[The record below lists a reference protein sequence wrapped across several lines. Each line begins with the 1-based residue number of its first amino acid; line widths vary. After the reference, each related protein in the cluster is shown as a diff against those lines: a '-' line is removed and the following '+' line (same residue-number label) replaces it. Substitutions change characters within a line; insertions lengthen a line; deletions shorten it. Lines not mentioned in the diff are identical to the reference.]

1 MSNEMKD
8 WILDKIEEE
17 KEMIK
22 IYPFLQVRDIDGT
35 IDKKAKFPMVSLEI
49 PDGWYK
55 LFFQMCEDIK
65 PLLEQEGVLDEF
77 YFIQVKEKYNELV
90 CYSNGVASLEVEQ
103 IIQKYKYISRYVC
116 TNCGKPAEFETTGY
130 LASYCDDCRFDKVR
144 HNACNVLEFSGTF
157 ELIRFARGQHRCITI
172 DVSDEWN
179 RYIKENGYD
188 TF

>member
-1 MSNEMKD
+1 MSNEYID
-8 WILDKIEEE
+8 WMMDKIEEE
-17 KEMIK
+17 KEMVK

-35 IDKKAKFPMVSLEI
+35 IDEKARFPMIPLEI

-65 PLLEQEGVLDEF
+65 PLLEQEDVLDKF
-77 YFIQVKEKYNELV
+77 YFIQVKEKYNELI

-130 LASYCDDCRFDKVR
+130 LASYCNECRSDKVS
-144 HNACNVLEFSGTF
+144 HHACNVLKFVDTF
-157 ELIRFARGQHRCITI
+157 ELVRFARGQHRTYTI

-179 RYIKENGYD
+179 RYSKGLN
-188 TF
+188 